1 MVEWFLFLPQV
12 RLSVADIAE
21 RARYAEDSGF
31 DGIAFID
38 HLEAPGLPGESIWEA
53 MSIATWV
60 AAKTQRLRIGHLVLC
75 DAFRHPAVLAK
86 QAVTLSD
93 ASDGRFELGLGS
105 GSWPAEFTRFDVG
118 QQDPVARV
126 EQLGRHLALIRQY
139 WGDSG
144 EDADATQLPKRTH
157 PIPLVLG
164 GSGPRMMELV
174 RSYADWWN
182 LQANHLDRL
191 PKLASAAGTARVS
204 IQQMVGFV
212 RSGSDPNKV
221 RDVSTRRFGNLGPGL
236 VCGDADELVAHFN
249 GLAAQRVERFYVWFA
264 DFAVPGSL
272 AEFGESVIKALV
284 CLNIAAAAS
293 LGGNDR
299 RPGERTA
306 LDGTQPDL
314 RQVHRRV
321 DGVQP
326 CDRLGDVGHLDGVH
340 LEGDVLQH
348 LGFHRSRRHDVHRDT
363 VAVDFER
370 QGAGKRVHAGFG
382 RRVGGPGHH
391 RLVCRRRRD
400 EHQS

>member
-12 RLSVADIAE
+12 RLTAADIAE
-21 RARYAEDSGF
+21 RARYAEGSGF

-53 MSIATWV
+53 MAIATWV
-60 AAKTQRLRIGHLVLC
+60 AAKTQRLRVGHLVLC

-93 ASDGRFELGLGS
+93 ASAGRFELGLGS

-126 EQLGRHLALIRQY
+126 EQLGRHLALIKQY
-139 WGDSG
+139 WGDDG
-144 EDADATQLPKRTH
+144 EDADAVQLPKPTH

-174 RSYADWWN
+174 RTYADWWN

-191 PKLASAAGTARVS
+191 PKLASAAGNARIS

-221 RDVSTRRFGNLGPGL
+221 REVSARRFGNLGPGL
-236 VCGDADELVAHFN
+236 VCGDADELIAHFN

-264 DFAVPGSL
+264 DFAVPDSL
-272 AEFGESVIKALV
+272 AEFGESVIKPFSG
-284 CLNIAAAAS
+284 AA
-293 LGGNDR
+293 G
-299 RPGERTA
+299 
-306 LDGTQPDL
+306 L
-314 RQVHRRV
+314 R
-321 DGVQP
+321 
-326 CDRLGDVGHLDGVH
+326 
-340 LEGDVLQH
+340 
-348 LGFHRSRRHDVHRDT
+348 
-363 VAVDFER
+363 
-370 QGAGKRVHAGFG
+370 
-382 RRVGGPGHH
+382 
-391 RLVCRRRRD
+391 
-400 EHQS
+400 

>member
-12 RLSVADIAE
+12 RLSVADIVE
-21 RARYAEDSGF
+21 RARHAEDSGF

-53 MSIATWV
+53 MGIATWV

-93 ASDGRFELGLGS
+93 ASDGRFELGLGA

-126 EQLGRHLALIRQY
+126 EQLGGHLALVRQY

-144 EDADATQLPKRTH
+144 EDGKDVGATQLPTRTH

-174 RSYADWWN
+174 RRYADWWN

-191 PKLASAAGTARVS
+191 PKLAPAAGTARVS

-212 RSGSDPNKV
+212 RSGSDRNAV
-221 RDVSTRRFGNLGPGL
+221 RDVSTRRFGHLGPGL
-236 VCGDADELVAHFN
+236 VCGDADELIAHFN
-249 GLAAQRVERFYVWFA
+249 GLAAQRVQRFYVWFA
-264 DFAVPGSL
+264 DFAVPDSL
-272 AEFGESVIKALV
+272 AEFGESVIKAFL
-284 CLNIAAAAS
+284 
-293 LGGNDR
+293 
-299 RPGERTA
+299 
-306 LDGTQPDL
+306 
-314 RQVHRRV
+314 
-321 DGVQP
+321 
-326 CDRLGDVGHLDGVH
+326 
-340 LEGDVLQH
+340 
-348 LGFHRSRRHDVHRDT
+348 
-363 VAVDFER
+363 
-370 QGAGKRVHAGFG
+370 
-382 RRVGGPGHH
+382 
-391 RLVCRRRRD
+391 
-400 EHQS
+400 